1 MKSLDFWK
9 MPLIGSFWQNQW
21 KKKFPISGT
30 WRYWKWRDCCCLRI
44 AVLEPKILSVIK
56 NRSCPKIAFLQSG
69 DFYKIR
75 AERILLS
82 FFYSQIMIRMC
93 IRLFFFI
100 YCFFNMDFINLDLT
114 WRTNGQMLLKQE
126 RKNNNKLIER
136 KFQYTENG
144 RTHLSHPSHLYHP
157 FHPPDIFNISPYSLS
172 CTIFG

>member
-1 MKSLDFWK
+1 M
-9 MPLIGSFWQNQW
+9 
-21 KKKFPISGT
+21 SGG
-30 WRYWKWRDCCCLRI
+30 WERWDGWEGWERWELVINNWPEIAIYWKWRDCCC
-44 AVLEPKILSVIK
+44 
-56 NRSCPKIAFLQSG
+56 LQSG

-75 AERILLS
+75 AGRILLS
-82 FFYSQIMIRMC
+82 FLYSQIMIRMC

-157 FHPPDIFNISPYSLS
+157 SHPPDIFNISPYSLS

>member
-1 MKSLDFWK
+1 M
-9 MPLIGSFWQNQW
+9 
-21 KKKFPISGT
+21 SGG
-30 WRYWKWRDCCCLRI
+30 WERWEGWEGWERWELVINNWPEIAIYWKWRDFCCFRI

-157 FHPPDIFNISPYSLS
+157 SHPPDIFNISPYSLS